1 MIWKNFLRIQW
12 RLLTILIISKKAY
25 ETMPFDM
32 WKYKYFEIFSNI
44 LYNEMKYEG
53 SKKFLEIKSM
63 LEKMNSFFFRE
74 LQLITFIFNSRFLY
88 ELKQISNK
96 LYPFCPVSFL
106 LKFSFLL
113 NKTLGFAF
121 LNVRTPFKS
130 KIEKPHTL
138 LFPDLLF
145 LSYSMKL

>member
-1 MIWKNFLRIQW
+1 M
-12 RLLTILIISKKAY
+12 
-25 ETMPFDM
+25 
-32 WKYKYFEIFSNI
+32 KYK
-44 LYNEMKYEG
+44 G

-63 LEKMNSFFFRE
+63 LEKKNSFFFRE
-74 LQLITFIFNSRFLY
+74 LQLITFTFNSRFLY

-113 NKTLGFAF
+113 NKTLGLAF

-145 LSYSMKL
+145 LSYSKKL